1 MASSKVLEII
11 VKAKDQASKSFEEIS
26 KNSKKLE
33 DSLKNVKKYSW
44 IATTALAWLGA
55 VMVKQAMDIEPVKK
69 SFDQLSKSIGENSD
83 EMLKSLQEAS
93 KGAVSSYDLML
104 ASNKAMKLGVA
115 SNTEDLTDLMKI
127 ARLYWQQMGQDV
139 TKSFDDIVTG
149 LWRWSAMI
157 LDNLWIVVNQTEAQ
171 EKYAQSLWKTADEL
185 TDAEKKQALVNA
197 TLIEWRKALDE
208 FWEPQ
213 QTMAERVAELKN
225 SFTEMGAKV
234 WQALLPVLEKVLTA
248 IQPIVD
254 KMVDRINANPEL
266 ASKIL
271 IAVTAI
277 SWLIFVLS
285 SVVPAV
291 STVIW
296 IFTTM
301 GGFITTTLIPAVW
314 WLAGALWTAGLT
326 LAVWWLREW
335 LSWLEE
341 KIISTDE
348 QIAFYTEQIWLLDLQ
363 LQNWTITQEQYN
375 EKVAEYQAKIQ
386 EAEIK
391 SRSFWQYLKDQFN
404 ETLQMI
410 TFKNGKF
417 NEWREATKTLMQLLW
432 KWFGDVADRIQN
444 VFVKALDA
452 AIDRLRELWRRAQ
465 KVGADIWSTVSNAW
479 SSAKNRVSDKV
490 WWFFANGWHVAGNV
504 PIVVGEKWPELF
516 VPQTSWNIIPNDEL
530 WWNNV
535 TVNVNFGGVAIN
547 NGMDAT
553 DLANTVSEVITR
565 NLELY
570 QKGIY

>member
-44 IATTALAWLGA
+44 IATTALVWLGA

-69 SFDQLSKSIGENSD
+69 SFDQLSQSIGENSD
-83 EMLKSLQEAS
+83 AMLKSLQEAS

-171 EKYAQSLWKTADEL
+171 EKYAESLWKTADQL

-197 TLIEWRKALDE
+197 TLVEWRKALDE

-375 EKVAEYQAKIQ
+375 EKVAEYQQKIQ

-391 SRSFWQYLKDQFN
+391 SRSLGQYLKDQ
-404 ETLQMI
+404 
-410 TFKNGKF
+410 F
-417 NEWREATKTLMQLLW
+417 NEWREATKTLMEMLR

-444 VFVKALDA
+444 VFVKALDS

-465 KVGADIWSTVSNAW
+465 KVGADVWSTVSNAW

-553 DLANTVSEVITR
+553 DLANTVSDVITR